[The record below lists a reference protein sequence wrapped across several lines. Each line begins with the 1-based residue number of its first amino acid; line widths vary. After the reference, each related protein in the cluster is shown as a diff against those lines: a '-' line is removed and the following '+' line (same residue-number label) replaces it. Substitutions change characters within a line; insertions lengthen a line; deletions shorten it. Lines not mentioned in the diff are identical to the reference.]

1 MSSQN
6 TTEEIDRESNEI
18 GEAKHIE
25 TAPIMTPIPG
35 LSKFIR
41 KEPSSE
47 ANPMIMK
54 CEEKNET
61 DSEDSEKEEENEIK
75 MVGKMDRSE
84 IVAISIQKPGLK
96 EAPMN
101 NENEHFENGQ
111 ELKKSNEKE
120 DETENQI
127 VIVEN
132 AESEIKEIKPKV
144 EIDDNQR
151 EQKLEI
157 LPKTANKK
165 KVNVIRKPNSEP
177 RDSLL
182 IRFQKRSEKVD
193 SYALL
198 NIPKKEG
205 EIDQEMQKDMEESE
219 LRKWE
224 DPKGRVHTFLKRF
237 VKPSPKIYKKKKVGK
252 NKYEII
258 AENNSDIETRSYMA
272 KSRRFHH
279 HFNPY
284 QTVDFE
290 ENEEEEEMEISNP
303 TFWSKRGM
311 IRSASTNIRSSK
323 RNNQNRLNLLSQIE
337 KINGRKGNL
346 KRKNY
351 KGRQL
356 KERIKMNQS
365 LGGATLKR
373 QRKAS
378 VNVGA
383 PMGRKLKFKRRNRMF
398 QSQVVGNVQPQRP
411 RSAMNKRPRAVNVG
425 AGFKNPRRLKHL
437 VSSPMRLKHKNSW
450 GQKGLLT
457 DFLKNENG
465 EKESNRDQRE
475 FERDS
480 ARSHTS
486 ARMETLTVELDENR
500 SVCLDDMESKLSL
513 FFKKTLVYASKIELL
528 KMKSHKMSGENM
540 TYSIFRKFCNPD
552 NGQLSVENFHELI
565 NFLQYPTSRIA
576 IDKIMIFLKR
586 FKEGAKTNWNRQ
598 EDQEMANSR
607 NRRRVET
614 FPRSNQQNFRNE
626 FKNSR
631 FSDEDNQ
638 LNQGMEISNGNLVYE
653 EFRELFTSHKIMTP
667 EIFLF
672 SNWTPTENLE
682 LAIPDPEFYLFRQIV
697 MLTSRQLIDTS
708 RIIRTLRAYTAQSVF
723 DYLKMFNS
731 DKKFEGDL
739 RPQFE
744 PILNPKSERIR
755 KKSQTQAL
763 PDKFQMTNHSF
774 GNNLVKS
781 FRLNNSQRLNDF
793 EMEES
798 NPKYQTLKLGHSMD
812 ISPFLASNQ
821 ISVVNLKKSRKLE
834 KQLVHE
840 TVESDFTARLTR
852 PGSILRS
859 YIRKIKRPSENNLEM
874 ESMEFHQPDNQND
887 ILNLESSPR
896 IEDQTSSF
904 VEGPKEIANFIDVDT
919 VRQFLNFHNVI
930 FLNEDLEVL
939 MNCLGASSGILE
951 FNLFSRLFYSRMWDF

>member
-6 TTEEIDRESNEI
+6 TTEEIDREANEI
-18 GEAKHIE
+18 AKAKQIE
-25 TAPIMTPIPG
+25 SAPIMTPMSG

-41 KEPSSE
+41 EGPNSE
-47 ANPMIMK
+47 ANPVIMK
-54 CEEKNET
+54 YEEKNEK
-61 DSEDSEKEEENEIK
+61 DSEDSEKGEEIESR
-75 MVGKMDRSE
+75 MVGKIDRSE
-84 IVAISIQKPGLK
+84 IVEISIQKVGLEEVPTNK
-96 EAPMN
+96 
-101 NENEHFENGQ
+101 ENESFENGQ
-111 ELKKSNEKE
+111 ERKKSNEKE
-120 DETENQI
+120 DETEDQI
-127 VIVEN
+127 AIVEN
-132 AESEIKEIKPKV
+132 TKSEIKEIKPNL
-144 EIDDNQR
+144 EINENQR

-157 LPKTANKK
+157 LPRTANKK
-165 KVNVIRKPNSEP
+165 KMNMIRKQNSEP

-205 EIDQEMQKDMEESE
+205 ELDQESKKNMKESE

-224 DPKGRVHTFLKRF
+224 DPNGRVHTFLKRF

-346 KRKNY
+346 KSKNY
-351 KGRQL
+351 KGRKL
-356 KERIKMNQS
+356 KERVKINQS

-383 PMGRKLKFKRRNRMF
+383 PARRKLKFKRQNRMF
-398 QSQVVGNVQPQRP
+398 QSQVVGNVNSRRP
-411 RSAMNKRPRAVNVG
+411 RSEINKRPRAVNVG

-437 VSSPMRLKHKNSW
+437 ISSPMRRKHKSSW

-465 EKESNRDQRE
+465 EMESIRDQQE
-475 FERDS
+475 GERNS

-528 KMKSHKMSGENM
+528 KMKSHKISGENM

-565 NFLQYPTSRIA
+565 RFLQYPSSRIA
-576 IDKIMIFLKR
+576 VHKIMIFLKR
-586 FKEGAKTNWNRQ
+586 FKEGARSNWNRP
-598 EDQEMANSR
+598 EDQDLP
-607 NRRRVET
+607 NRKRVET
-614 FPRSNQQNFRNE
+614 FPRSNQQNFKNE

-631 FSDEDNQ
+631 ISDEDNH
-638 LNQGMEISNGNLVYE
+638 LNHEMERSNGNLVYE

-682 LAIPDPEFYLFRQIV
+682 LVIPDPEFYLFRQIL
-697 MLTSRQLIDTS
+697 MLTSRQLVDTS
-708 RIIRTLRAYTAQSVF
+708 RIIRALRAYTAQSVF

-744 PILNPKSERIR
+744 PIINLKSERAR

-763 PDKFQMTNHSF
+763 PEKFQMTNHSF

-781 FRLNNSQRLNDF
+781 FRLNSSQRLNEFD
-793 EMEES
+793 MEES
-798 NPKYQTLKLGHSMD
+798 SPKYQTLKLGHSMD

-821 ISVVNLKKSRKLE
+821 ISVVNLKKSHKLE
-834 KQLVHE
+834 KQMVHDN
-840 TVESDFTARLTR
+840 TESDFTARLTR
-852 PGSILRS
+852 PNSILRS
-859 YIRKIKRPSENNLEM
+859 YIRKIKRPSENNFEM
-874 ESMEFHQPDNQND
+874 ESMEFHQTDNHND
-887 ILNLESSPR
+887 VLNLESSPP
-896 IEDQTSSF
+896 IEDQTLSF

-930 FLNEDLEVL
+930 FLDEDLEVL

-951 FNLFSRLFYSRMWDF
+951 FNLFSRMFYSRMWDF